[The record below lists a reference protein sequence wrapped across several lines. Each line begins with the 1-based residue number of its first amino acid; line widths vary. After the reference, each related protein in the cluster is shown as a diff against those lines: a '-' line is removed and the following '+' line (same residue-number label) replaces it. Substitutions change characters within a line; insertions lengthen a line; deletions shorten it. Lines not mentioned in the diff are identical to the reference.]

1 MNNIISIATRQRIAD
16 ETETRTEF
24 GYERT
29 ECACSACVNNCR
41 HLPGYLIPADLER
54 ISRYLGYKSI
64 VKFAFDC
71 LLASPGATVARFDGR
86 IFRIPTLVPRR
97 KADGSCIFLDER
109 GRCEI
114 HAVSPFG
121 CSFFDCHQSQEEANA
136 RSSRGL
142 QEIARAWAHA
152 SRHIYT
158 MLWRL
163 LDTTGHHAI
172 PPEIARQQ
180 MQVGSESPALTADN
194 AKQIEAAGNGL

>member
-1 MNNIISIATRQRIAD
+1 MNNIISITTRERVAV
-16 ETETRTEF
+16 EARTEF

-29 ECACSACVNNCR
+29 ECTCSDCINNCR

-64 VKFAFDC
+64 VKFAFDY
-71 LLASPGATVARFDGR
+71 LLASPGAIVARFDGS

-97 KADGSCIFLDER
+97 RADGSCIFLYEH

-114 HAVSPFG
+114 HSVSPFG
-121 CSFFDCHQSQEEANA
+121 CSFFDCRQSQEEANA

-142 QEIARAWAHA
+142 QEIARSWVHA

-158 MLWRL
+158 MIWRL
-163 LDTTGHHAI
+163 LDIAGKRAI
-172 PPEIARQQ
+172 PPHIARQR
-180 MQVGSESPALTADN
+180 MGMSDASPSTNNSTNNL
-194 AKQIEAAGNGL
+194 